1 MEYYTAIKNEV
12 MPFAAIWM
20 DIEIIILSSQKE
32 EDKYDITY
40 MCKIKYDT
48 SAFIYKTETD
58 S

>member
-48 SAFIYKTETD
+48 SEFIYKTETD